1 MKIEDKFIRYIK
13 IDTQSAEDESSTPST
28 KKQFDL
34 ARLLLEE
41 LHAMGITNAY
51 LTDECLVYAHIDGE
65 SNKDPI
71 GLIAHM
77 DTALEIIGGNF
88 EPRRINNYDG
98 SDIVLSPKYTLSP
111 KQFPSLNYNLGH
123 DLLVTDGEH
132 LLGGDDK
139 AGVAII
145 MALAE
150 FYMTHKE
157 VKHAPLR
164 ICFTP
169 DEEVG
174 RGPENFS
181 VEKMGAKIAY
191 TVDGGKWDVISY
203 ENFNA
208 YSVHVNIKGV
218 SIHPGSAYGI
228 MVNAAQVASEFANM
242 LPKDKIPAKT
252 KGREGFNHLVGIS
265 GEVDNADLYYI
276 VRNHDDNLAKEQ
288 IKSFY
293 SIKEEL
299 EKIYPTAQITVEV
312 KESYKNMRNYFDK
325 DDYAV
330 RRIVEAFQKSKGIT
344 PEAEPIRGGT
354 DGATI
359 TYMGLPC
366 PNIGN
371 GDYNCHG
378 RYEYVDINEMYM
390 MFDVLR
396 TLLED

>member
-1 MKIEDKFIRYIK
+1 MKIEDKFIRYLK
-13 IDTQSAEDESSTPST
+13 IDTQSSEDLNSTPST
-28 KKQFDL
+28 MKQFDL
-34 ARLLLEE
+34 AKVLLKE
-41 LHAMGITNAY
+41 LHEMGITNAY
-51 LTDECLVYAHIDGE
+51 LTDKCLVYAHLDGDE
-65 SNKDPI
+65 SKDSI

-88 EPRRINNYDG
+88 EPRRVNNYDG
-98 SDIVLSPKYTLSP
+98 GDIKLNDKYTLSP
-111 KQFPSLNYNLGH
+111 KQFPSLKYNVGH

-139 AGVAII
+139 AGVALI
-145 MALAE
+145 MAILE
-150 FYMTHKE
+150 YY
-157 VKHAPLR
+157 VKHSEINHAPIR
-164 ICFTP
+164 VCFTP

-181 VEKMGAKIAY
+181 VKEMGAKIAY

-228 MVNAAQVASEFANM
+228 MVNASQVACEFATM
-242 LPKDKIPAKT
+242 LPQDMVPSKT
-252 KGREGFNHLVGIS
+252 KDREGFNHLTGMEGS
-265 GEVDNADLYYI
+265 LEEADLYYI
-276 VRNHDDNLAKEQ
+276 VRNHDDNLAKKQ
-288 IKSFY
+288 IQDFMD
-293 SIKEEL
+293 IKEQL
-299 EKIYPTAQITVEV
+299 EKEYPTSVITIEV
-312 KESYKNMRNYFDK
+312 KESYKNMKNYFDT
-325 DDYAV
+325 DDYAI
-330 RRIVEAFQKSKGIT
+330 RRIVDAFKTAKGIE
-344 PEAEPIRGGT
+344 PIAYPIRGGT

-378 RYEYVDINEMYM
+378 RYEYVDINEMYE
-390 MFDVLR
+390 MFDVLKA
-396 TLLED
+396 LLEA